1 MFCQAGIR
9 DVYQTLT
16 NFEHPPTGLSAWAN
30 TCIEPAVK
38 RKTVGEFLK
47 NFRSHQFSG
56 LKPFLSTKKPFGLPM
71 ESTRDL
77 RRACKSISP
86 RFGLSCCRRRIKPFT
101 TTHHRHVGFPPQA
114 RGLPTTGMW
123 ASHHRHVGFPPQAR
137 GLPTTGT
144 WASHHRH
151 VGFFLRMCKSITPQ
165 FQFLTLVLDP
175 LPASPKSPKPGYLE
189 ERRGSPPDF
198 GPFP

>member
-123 ASHHRHVGFPPQAR
+123 ASHHRHVGF
-137 GLPTTGT
+137 
-144 WASHHRH
+144 
-151 VGFFLRMCKSITPQ
+151 FLRMCKSITPQ

-175 LPASPKSPKPGYLE
+175 LPASSKSPKPGYLE